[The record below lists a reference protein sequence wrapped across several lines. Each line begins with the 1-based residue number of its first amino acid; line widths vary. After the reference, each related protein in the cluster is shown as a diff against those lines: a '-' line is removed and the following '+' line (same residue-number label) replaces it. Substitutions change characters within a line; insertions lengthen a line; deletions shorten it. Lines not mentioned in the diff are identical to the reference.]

1 MIATYN
7 AFYFFKE
14 FFLMH
19 QDQNQLQKRRVLGSE
34 SGAVQ
39 NPVPTSRMIPTT
51 RAGERYPYTEASITL
66 AVTASPQRPVKPRRT
81 ATRAWSVK
89 PATVRTAVRMTRPLS
104 RPRKASDRC
113 ECHVWPG
120 TGNSVGNLTHDKKR
134 DNEAFI
140 LLFWL
145 PKFMFCKNA
154 IMHSF

>member
-39 NPVPTSRMIPTT
+39 NLVLTSRIIPTT

-66 AVTASPQRPVKPRRT
+66 AVTASPLRPVKPRRT

-120 TGNSVGNLTHDKKR
+120 TGNSVGNLTHDKKEIMR
-134 DNEAFI
+134 
-140 LLFWL
+140 LLFCCFGCQSL
-145 PKFMFCKNA
+145 CFVKMP
-154 IMHSF
+154 

>member
-7 AFYFFKE
+7 GFYFLKE

-39 NPVPTSRMIPTT
+39 NLVLTSRIIPTT

-66 AVTASPQRPVKPRRT
+66 AVTASPLRPVKRRRT

-89 PATVRTAVRMTRPLS
+89 PATVRTAVRMTRPSS

-120 TGNSVGNLTHDKKR
+120 TGNSVGNLTHDKKEIMR
-134 DNEAFI
+134 
-140 LLFWL
+140 LLFCCFGCQSL
-145 PKFMFCKNA
+145 CFVKMP
-154 IMHSF
+154 

>member
-39 NPVPTSRMIPTT
+39 NLVLTSRIIPTT

-66 AVTASPQRPVKPRRT
+66 AVTASPLRPVKRRRT

-89 PATVRTAVRMTRPLS
+89 PATVRTAVRMTRLSS

-120 TGNSVGNLTHDKKR
+120 TGNSVGNLTHDKKEIMR
-134 DNEAFI
+134 
-140 LLFWL
+140 LLFCCFGCQSL
-145 PKFMFCKNA
+145 CFVKMP
-154 IMHSF
+154 

>member
-39 NPVPTSRMIPTT
+39 NLVQTPRMIPTT

-66 AVTASPQRPVKPRRT
+66 AVTASPLRPVKRRRT

-89 PATVRTAVRMTRPLS
+89 PATVRTAVRMTRPSS

-120 TGNSVGNLTHDKKR
+120 TGNSVGNLTHDRKEIMR
-134 DNEAFI
+134 
-140 LLFWL
+140 LLFCCFGCQSL
-145 PKFMFCKNA
+145 CFVKMP
-154 IMHSF
+154 

>member
-7 AFYFFKE
+7 GFYFLKE

-39 NPVPTSRMIPTT
+39 NLVLTSRIIPTT

-66 AVTASPQRPVKPRRT
+66 AVTASPLRPVKPRRT

-120 TGNSVGNLTHDKKR
+120 TGNSVGNLTHDKKEIMR
-134 DNEAFI
+134 
-140 LLFWL
+140 LLFCCFGCQSL
-145 PKFMFCKNA
+145 CFVKMP
-154 IMHSF
+154 

>member
-34 SGAVQ
+34 SGAVY
-39 NPVPTSRMIPTT
+39 NLVPSPRMIPTT

-89 PATVRTAVRMTRPLS
+89 PATVRTVVRMTRPLS

-120 TGNSVGNLTHDKKR
+120 TGNSVGNLTHDKKEIMR
-134 DNEAFI
+134 
-140 LLFWL
+140 LLFCCFGCQSL
-145 PKFMFCKNA
+145 CFVKMP
-154 IMHSF
+154 

>member
-1 MIATYN
+1 MIATYMYN

-39 NPVPTSRMIPTT
+39 NLVQTPRMIPTT

-66 AVTASPQRPVKPRRT
+66 AVTASPQRPVKPRRM

-120 TGNSVGNLTHDKKR
+120 TGNSVGNLTHDKKEIMR
-134 DNEAFI
+134 
-140 LLFWL
+140 LLFCCFGCQSL
-145 PKFMFCKNA
+145 CFVKMP
-154 IMHSF
+154 

>member
-39 NPVPTSRMIPTT
+39 NLVLTSRIIPTT

-66 AVTASPQRPVKPRRT
+66 AVTASPLRPVKRRRT

-120 TGNSVGNLTHDKKR
+120 TGNSVGNLTHDKKEIMR
-134 DNEAFI
+134 
-140 LLFWL
+140 LLFCCFGCQSL
-145 PKFMFCKNA
+145 CFVKMP
-154 IMHSF
+154 